1 MIVRIICC
9 QMRTTIQIKFTG
21 NSFPVRPIFDS
32 EDDRRMSWSG
42 SISSGNSE
50 SDNQRRETQNVQFQA
65 FMKKFDRLEGDGSD
79 NKGLEVLPEE
89 N

>member
-1 MIVRIICC
+1 
-9 QMRTTIQIKFTG
+9 
-21 NSFPVRPIFDS
+21 
-32 EDDRRMSWSG
+32 MSWSG

-79 NKGLEVLPEE
+79 NKGLDVLPEE
-89 N
+89 K